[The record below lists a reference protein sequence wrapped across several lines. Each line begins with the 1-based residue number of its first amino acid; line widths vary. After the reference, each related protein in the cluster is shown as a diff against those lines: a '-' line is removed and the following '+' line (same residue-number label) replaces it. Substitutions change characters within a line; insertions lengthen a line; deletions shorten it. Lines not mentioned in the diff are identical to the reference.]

1 MRLPYR
7 NKKVTLWVLFGIIV
21 VTMFLFKFTELRP
34 QCLFKVDAASE
45 LSSQMVRVEK
55 YLTDD
60 NQRVYSYNR
69 EMPLIFIGGVP
80 RSGTTLMR
88 AMLDAHP
95 DVRCGQETRVI
106 PRILQLRSH
115 WLKSEKES
123 LRLQEAGITKEVM
136 NSAIAQFCL
145 EIIAKHGEP
154 APRLCNKDP
163 LTLKMGSYVIELF
176 PNAKFLFMVRDG
188 RATVH
193 SIISRKVTITGFD
206 LSSYRQC
213 MQKWNHAIEVMHEQC
228 RDIGKERCMMVYY
241 EQLVLHPEEWMRKI
255 LKYLD
260 VPWNDAVLHHEEF
273 INKPN
278 GVPLSKVERSS
289 DQVIKPVNLEA
300 MSKWVGQIPGDVVRD
315 MADIAPML
323 SVLGYD
329 PYANPPDYGKPD
341 AWVQDNTSKLKANRM
356 LWESKAKQ
364 VLQMSSEDEFNNN
377 NSNNNKDANNYQYN
391 VNKIMPEQQQQQ
403 QHQHQHQPQQ
413 QQHRE
418 RQQQQQQQQQHLQQ
432 QHPHHQQHQEIEG
445 EGETE
450 PEREQ
455 ELLHQKPKDV
465 ITIKQLPLQNGNGNN
480 NENKNGPMA
489 DT

>member
-21 VTMFLFKFTELRP
+21 ITMFLFKFTELRP

-377 NSNNNKDANNYQYN
+377 SNNNKDANNNQYN
-391 VNKIMPEQQQQQ
+391 VNKIMPEQQQK
-403 QHQHQHQPQQ
+403 QHQPQ
-413 QQHRE
+413 HRQ
-418 RQQQQQQQQQHLQQ
+418 RQQQQQQ

-465 ITIKQLPLQNGNGNN
+465 ITIKQLPLQNGNSNGNGNGNGNN

>member
-21 VTMFLFKFTELRP
+21 ITMFLFKFTELRP

-377 NSNNNKDANNYQYN
+377 SNNNKDANNNQYN
-391 VNKIMPEQQQQQ
+391 VNKIMPEQQQK
-403 QHQHQHQPQQ
+403 QHQPQ
-413 QQHRE
+413 HRQ
-418 RQQQQQQQQQHLQQ
+418 RQQQQHLQQ

-465 ITIKQLPLQNGNGNN
+465 ITIKQLPLQNGNSNGNGNGNN

>member
-21 VTMFLFKFTELRP
+21 ITMFLFKFTELRP
-34 QCLFKVDAASE
+34 TCLFKVDASNE

-255 LKYLD
+255 LKFLD

-356 LWESKAKQ
+356 LWESKAKE
-364 VLQMSSEDEFNNN
+364 VLQMSSSEDDDSKPVIN
-377 NSNNNKDANNYQYN
+377 NSNNNNNKDNNNNQYTI
-391 VNKIMPEQQQQQ
+391 NKIIPEEHNR
-403 QHQHQHQPQQ
+403 QHV
-413 QQHRE
+413 
-418 RQQQQQQQQQHLQQ
+418 QQQHLQQ
-432 QHPHHQQHQEIEG
+432 QHLQQQQQQQHERREGEIEAER

-450 PEREQ
+450 PDRGQ
-455 ELLHQKPKDV
+455 QLLHQKPKDV
-465 ITIKQLPLQNGNGNN
+465 ITIKQLPLAGNKNNN
-480 NENKNGPMA
+480 NEDPMA